1 MLNEALPR
9 RSTRDRRGP
18 RTTSAR
24 CSSWPPFAS
33 AAARTASDRLPTA
46 APLAFAILDRARA
59 GGDCLPQLNLAFLL
73 STHERPLDAETA
85 AELGK
90 AARSCPDDPTPLWLL
105 GQFQSQRALLLI
117 DVEDPD
123 VRASAQAELRRAL
136 ATFHRLERRF
146 PGSAAGWSGE
156 ADAELRAA
164 YQLVERQP
172 FSARSRFRHAL
183 TLYQQAR
190 VPTRTPRSPRARPA
204 PTRASACTARR
215 CAPSGARWRAYLG
228 LRRSRPG

>member
-1 MLNEALPR
+1 M
-9 RSTRDRRGP
+9 
-18 RTTSAR
+18 
-24 CSSWPPFAS
+24 
-33 AAARTASDRLPTA
+33 SDRLPTA

-85 AELGK
+85 AEFGK

-105 GQFQSQRALLLI
+105 GQFQSQRASSQSMWRI
-117 DVEDPD
+117 PTCG
-123 VRASAQAELRRAL
+123 RRRRRSCRCS
-136 ATFHRLERRF
+136 ATFRLERRF

-172 FSARSRFRHAL
+172 FSARSRFG
-183 TLYQQAR
+183 
-190 VPTRTPRSPRARPA
+190 TP
-204 PTRASACTARR
+204 
-215 CAPSGARWRAYLG
+215 
-228 LRRSRPG
+228 